1 MSNEYTDVRSRLV
14 DLIDSVGLSR
24 AERKLFD
31 ELLIDLDA
39 AVRPTSGDES
49 FMALAREHA
58 ELKRM
63 IATHL
68 GAGDTLKQSERCFIA
83 ALDHATSAQARR
95 GDGSGPTRQ
104 VWYMAHPV
112 AGDVEGNLARAERW
126 LGWLMQRNTDAAFI
140 APWISQVRV
149 GDDADAAQR
158 ERGLLDCEAAAARC
172 DGIVLVGGRVSTGMR
187 REAEAAKRAGRPV
200 VDLTTLGEL
209 PPGPMRGVSS
219 DWFPRDSW
227 GDAARAVADRDLKPD
242 NCDEPV
248 NGSRCRLPRGHQ
260 LWHSDVACLCAPSE
274 HPRQVNYCRA
284 EAERDGAVCELGWS
298 IRSRA
303 VTDRTTPPAGT
314 PVTPRN
320 FLDGFG
326 RFPIDEPRPAVAEPV
341 VCNAPIQWKV
351 PGGIGGVLVTALC
364 VRPPGHDG
372 DHSDALAVPLDL
384 SDVDDAKEAG

>member
-14 DLIDSVGLSR
+14 DLIASVGLSI

-49 FMALAREHA
+49 FYGLAREHA
-58 ELKRM
+58 ELKRL
-63 IATHL
+63 ISTHL
-68 GAGDTLKQSERCFIA
+68 GEGDTLKQSERCFMA
-83 ALDHATSAQARR
+83 ALGHATSAQAKR

-126 LGWLMQRNTDAAFI
+126 LGWLMQRNTDTAYI

-149 GDDADAAQR
+149 GDDADPAQR
-158 ERGLLDCEAAAARC
+158 DRGLLDCEAAAARC

-219 DWFPRDSW
+219 DWLPRDSW
-227 GDAARAVADRDLKPD
+227 GDAARAVADR
-242 NCDEPV
+242 
-248 NGSRCRLPRGHQ
+248 
-260 LWHSDVACLCAPSE
+260 
-274 HPRQVNYCRA
+274 
-284 EAERDGAVCELGWS
+284 
-298 IRSRA
+298 
-303 VTDRTTPPAGT
+303 TTPPVGT
-314 PVTPRN
+314 PVVEEMARCTACGAG
-320 FLDGFG
+320 LSL
-326 RFPIDEPRPAVAEPV
+326 AML
-341 VCNAPIQWKV
+341 
-351 PGGIGGVLVTALC
+351 GVLRKC
-364 VRPPGHDG
+364 VRCGAAIETD
-372 DHSDALAVPLDL
+372 SPLDL